1 MIYLITS
8 HTRNISDFKKR
19 EDMMMK
25 PTEGI
30 FTFFFLEGS
39 WQISIFFLSSMVRDF
54 VFSEC
59 TSVCV
64 FLVCFSIPIVTSE
77 TELDRLLHL
86 KLPSSN

>member
-19 EDMMMK
+19 EDRMMK

-39 WQISIFFLSSMVRDF
+39 WQISIFFPFQHGEGL
-54 VFSEC
+54 
-59 TSVCV
+59 
-64 FLVCFSIPIVTSE
+64 
-77 TELDRLLHL
+77 RLL
-86 KLPSSN
+86 